1 MKKRRKNKM
10 STVTKTTV
18 STVAKQKETK
28 KPGSKSTAKKKAVEL
43 GDCITLP
50 SFANNEYETQY
61 SMLVRSQKQTR
72 MVNRM
77 AKFNYICSIVLF
89 ALAIAFTV
97 FANWYIRDLGYD
109 IETQTET
116 SKNRFGDKTSYAKY
130 VLKGGYKNESV
141 SRH

>member
-1 MKKRRKNKM
+1 MTTDTLMKMRRKNKM

-28 KPGSKSTAKKKAVEL
+28 KPGSKSKKKAVEL

-61 SMLVRSQKQTR
+61 SMLVRSQKQTH
-72 MVNRM
+72 MVNRA
-77 AKFNYICSIVLF
+77 AKFNYICSIVLL

-97 FANWYIRDLGYD
+97 FANWYIRGL
-109 IETQTET
+109 
-116 SKNRFGDKTSYAKY
+116 
-130 VLKGGYKNESV
+130 
-141 SRH
+141 

>member
-1 MKKRRKNKM
+1 M
-10 STVTKTTV
+10 STVTKTTATT
-18 STVAKQKETK
+18 SAKQKETK
-28 KPGSKSTAKKKAVEL
+28 KPGSKSKKKAVEL

-61 SMLVRSQKQTR
+61 SMLVRSQKQTH

-97 FANWYIRDLGYD
+97 FANWYIRGL
-109 IETQTET
+109 
-116 SKNRFGDKTSYAKY
+116 
-130 VLKGGYKNESV
+130 
-141 SRH
+141 

>member
-1 MKKRRKNKM
+1 MKMNKRRKKAM
-10 STVTKTTV
+10 GTKTTATT
-18 STVAKQKETK
+18 SAKQNVTK

-97 FANWYIRDLGYD
+97 FANWYIRGL
-109 IETQTET
+109 
-116 SKNRFGDKTSYAKY
+116 
-130 VLKGGYKNESV
+130 
-141 SRH
+141 